1 MRTVFTGLYSVWDV
15 THGVFSQ
22 QVVFSV
28 ALAAV
33 DGPQSAEQRPP
44 A

>member
-1 MRTVFTGLYSVWDV
+1 MCFHCFRY

-22 QVVFSV
+22 QVVFGV
-28 ALAAV
+28 GLAAV

-44 A
+44 S